1 MAQFFIPKV
10 GERRMTVR
18 AALSL
23 WTTGDAL
30 SSVATPL
37 AHCRKN
43 SNHYRVTAVRRRATA
58 SSRACTRCDFVPLGL
73 RWMRVSSERW

>member
-43 SNHYRVTAVRRRATA
+43 SNHYRVTAVLSPRNRVI
-58 SSRACTRCDFVPLGL
+58 TRLYPL
-73 RWMRVSSERW
+73 